1 MNNDIELEYVPCY
14 ICGGNN
20 TTPWAKEDGF
30 EMVKCN
36 NCALAYVNPRPNIN
50 SIDTATTSG
59 MHRSEKT
66 SLNTIGLFSRKKITE
81 YRNKVSILFPDGELA
96 REPIRWLD
104 VGAGFGEFIEAI
116 TDLSAPGSVLK
127 GIEPCEPKVLRAKA
141 RGIQMENIQIS
152 DLNDRYTHISM
163 INVLSHLPNPV
174 TFLKELRDIMEPGG
188 QLVLVTGN
196 GADIMRKDF
205 PGSLYLPDHL
215 SFVGEQSIKDILDQA
230 GFELCQGDMY
240 KLENNDGYIIGM
252 IKNMVRKIIGRA
264 TVPLSIPKN
273 NPFRS
278 MWVRA
283 KLREI

>member
-1 MNNDIELEYVPCY
+1 MNNDIELELVACY

-20 TTPWAKEDGF
+20 TTPWATEDGF

-36 NCALAYVNPRPNIN
+36 NCALAYVNPRPNIK

-59 MHRSEKT
+59 MHQSEKT

-81 YRNKVSILFPDGELA
+81 YRNKVSRLFPDEELT

-104 VGAGFGEFIEAI
+104 VGAGFGEFLEAI

-163 INVLSHLPNPV
+163 INVLSHLPNPI
-174 TFLKELRDIMEPGG
+174 TFLQELRDILEPEG

-230 GFELCQGDMY
+230 GFELCQANMY
-240 KLENNDGYIIGM
+240 QLENNDGYIVGM
-252 IKNMVRKIIGRA
+252 IKNIARKILGRA
-264 TVPLSIPKN
+264 PVPLAIPKD

-278 MWVRA
+278 MWITA
-283 KLREI
+283 KLKEI

>member
-1 MNNDIELEYVPCY
+1 MNNDIELENIPCY
-14 ICGGNN
+14 ICGSNN
-20 TTPWAKEDGF
+20 TIPWASEDGF

-50 SIDTATTSG
+50 SIDTATTRG

-81 YRNKVSILFPDGELA
+81 YRNKVSRLFPNRELA
-96 REPIRWLD
+96 RKPIRWLD

-116 TDLSAPGSVLK
+116 SDLAEPRSVLE
-127 GIEPCEPKVLRAKA
+127 GIEPCEPKVRRAKA
-141 RGIQMENIQIS
+141 RGIQMENTQIS
-152 DLNDRYTHISM
+152 DLNNRYTHISI

-174 TFLKELRDIMEPGG
+174 TFLKELHDIMEPGG

-196 GADIMRKDF
+196 GADILRKDF

-230 GFELCQGDMY
+230 GFDLCQIDMY
-240 KLENNDGYIIGM
+240 KLENNDVYIIGM
-252 IKNMVRKIIGRA
+252 IKNIARKILGRA
-264 TVPLSIPKN
+264 AVPLSIPKN

-278 MWVRA
+278 MWLRA
-283 KLREI
+283 QLREA

>member
-1 MNNDIELEYVPCY
+1 MNNDIEYVPCY
-14 ICGGNN
+14 ICGGTS
-20 TTPWAKEDGF
+20 TTPWATEDGF

-50 SIDTATTSG
+50 SIDSATSSG
-59 MHRSEKT
+59 MHSSEKT
-66 SLNTIGLFSRKKITE
+66 SLNTVGLFSRKKITE
-81 YRNKVSILFPDGELA
+81 YRNKVSKLFPNEELA

-116 TDLSAPGSVLK
+116 TGLTGSESLLK
-127 GIEPCEPKVLRAKA
+127 GIEPCEPKVRRAKA

-152 DLNDRYTHISM
+152 DINDRYTHISI

-174 TFLKELRDIMEPGG
+174 TFLKELRDIMEPEG

-196 GADIMRKDF
+196 GGDILRKNF

-230 GFELCQGDMY
+230 GFDLLQIDMY
-240 KLENNDGYIIGM
+240 ILENNDVYIVGI
-252 IKNMVRKIIGRA
+252 IKNIARKILGRA
-264 TVPLSIPKN
+264 AVPLSIPKD
-273 NPFRS
+273 NPFRL
-278 MWVRA
+278 MWLRA
-283 KLREI
+283 QLRET